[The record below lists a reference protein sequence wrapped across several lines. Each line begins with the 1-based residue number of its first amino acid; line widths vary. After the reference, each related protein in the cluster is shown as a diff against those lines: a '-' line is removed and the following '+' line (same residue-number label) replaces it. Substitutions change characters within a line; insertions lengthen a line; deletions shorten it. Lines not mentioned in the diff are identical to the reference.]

1 MLAERVLEWTRE
13 WKEEGR
19 QEGRHE
25 GRHEGI
31 EQGAQEFLLS
41 QIEAR
46 FGSVPAQIRQTVEE
60 IHDPEEL
67 KRLGKK
73 LFTASSLDDLGLY

>member
-19 QEGRHE
+19 QEG
-25 GRHEGI
+25 I
-31 EQGAQEFLLS
+31 EQGVQEFLLS
-41 QIEAR
+41 QMEAR
-46 FGSVPAQIRQTVEE
+46 FGPVPEPIRQSVEQ

-67 KRLGKK
+67 KALGKR
-73 LFTASSLDDLGLY
+73 LFTASSLDDLRLQ